1 MAEEQVPL
9 FLEDKRLIKLD
20 ISRLISGASAS
31 QAQERLLVIIDEVAH
46 AGNIILYIENVENI
60 SGITSGSEE
69 SLDLSEVLSGALERK
84 NLFCLATATTD
95 NYAKYIENTPLGN
108 SMANIKIKEPVGNQA
123 IQIIESK
130 IGPLEAKYNIYFSY
144 NSLEHVINLSNKYI
158 HDKFLPAKAID
169 ILELVAVK
177 VKNAKGSEAVVT
189 KDDIAEVVS
198 ETTGIPSA
206 KVTENESDTL
216 LNLEEL
222 IHERMVDQEEA
233 VDMVAASLRRARAEM
248 REGKRPIASFLF
260 LGPTGVGKTELAKTI
275 SAIYFKDEKK
285 MIRLDMSEYQ
295 HQDSIEKMIGASD
308 KKGYLTEAV
317 RKAPFSLVLLDE
329 FEKAHPDILNLF
341 LQVFD
346 DGRLTDGQGKT
357 IDFTN
362 TIFIATSNTDA
373 VYIQEQVR
381 AGIDIEKIKNV
392 LINDHLNR
400 TMRPELINRFDG
412 IIVFKPLSENDLI
425 AITKIMLKNISRTLE
440 NKGVKLE
447 IMESGI
453 AILAKL
459 GYDPQFGARPLRR
472 LIQNRIENII
482 ANMILAGGLARRD
495 TVIIDENANIQVEKG
510 RRL

>member
-1 MAEEQVPL
+1 
-9 FLEDKRLIKLD
+9 
-20 ISRLISGASAS
+20 
-31 QAQERLLVIIDEVAH
+31 
-46 AGNIILYIENVENI
+46 
-60 SGITSGSEE
+60 
-69 SLDLSEVLSGALERK
+69 
-84 NLFCLATATTD
+84 
-95 NYAKYIENTPLGN
+95 
-108 SMANIKIKEPVGNQA
+108 
-123 IQIIESK
+123 
-130 IGPLEAKYNIYFSY
+130 
-144 NSLEHVINLSNKYI
+144 
-158 HDKFLPAKAID
+158 
-169 ILELVAVK
+169 
-177 VKNAKGSEAVVT
+177 
-189 KDDIAEVVS
+189 
-198 ETTGIPSA
+198 
-206 KVTENESDTL
+206 
-216 LNLEEL
+216 
-222 IHERMVDQEEA
+222 
-233 VDMVAASLRRARAEM
+233 
-248 REGKRPIASFLF
+248 
-260 LGPTGVGKTELAKTI
+260 
-275 SAIYFKDEKK
+275 
-285 MIRLDMSEYQ
+285 
-295 HQDSIEKMIGASD
+295 
-308 KKGYLTEAV
+308 
-317 RKAPFSLVLLDE
+317 VLLDE